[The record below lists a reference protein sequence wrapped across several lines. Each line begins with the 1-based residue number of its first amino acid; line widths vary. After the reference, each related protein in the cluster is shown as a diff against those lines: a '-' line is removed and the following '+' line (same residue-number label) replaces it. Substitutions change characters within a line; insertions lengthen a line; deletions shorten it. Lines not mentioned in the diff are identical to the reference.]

1 MYHHP
6 SAQYYQLPP
15 YRRSHFLHQ
24 NRFCQ
29 FKQFHQRL
37 HLIQSTIMTYR
48 KANSTILA
56 ARQTTINYRF
66 RNIMGTRSRL
76 SGCTNATNFLS
87 LRTSK
92 RANRYIWRPFTC
104 KGTPSPGSSDGS
116 RKLATQIGPNFLKR
130 LIDASALRSITT
142 ILATSP
148 THAN

>member
-24 NRFCQ
+24 NQFRQ

-37 HLIQSTIMTYR
+37 HQIQNTAKTYR
-48 KANSTILA
+48 KANNIILA
-56 ARQTTINYRF
+56 ARQTTINYHS

-76 SGCTNATNFLS
+76 NDCTNATNFLS
-87 LRTSK
+87 LRTQK
-92 RANRYIWRPFTC
+92 RTNRCIWQLFTY

-116 RKLATQIGPNFLKR
+116 RKLATQISP
-130 LIDASALRSITT
+130 ITT
-142 ILATSP
+142 ISAILP
-148 THAN
+148 TPAI